1 MSDKNYLPWWRLDN
15 AAKIF
20 PSTSSAHDSKV
31 FRFFCELGEVVEPT
45 ALQAALDKSLEM
57 FPIYRC
63 QLRRGWFWYYLE
75 KSPLPALARQE
86 ELPPCFPIYPSPQ
99 PSLLFRVLYYKRRI
113 CLEIYHVL
121 SDGAGALDFLRVLV
135 YEYLC
140 IQHPEDN
147 LSVNRI
153 PVLGISDR
161 QREMDSFQ
169 KYYEKPARCFAS
181 SPPAYQI
188 PGERL
193 PKSQLGILEGAIP
206 VKALLA
212 CARSHSATITE
223 LLTAI
228 LLCSIYEGM
237 TVRSR
242 KKPVVVTVPVNLRKY
257 FPSFSSRNFFA
268 IIHVGYD
275 FSKDDPCLEAV
286 LTKVRGEFQEMLTA
300 ERLKA
305 HVDSLCALE
314 HSLPAR
320 IVPLPVKDL
329 VLRAANRIAAKA
341 ATVSFS
347 NVGKLTMPEGSEKY
361 IRQFGVLTCA
371 GCLQACSVSFGENF
385 VITFASPYRSRETE
399 RVFFQELSRL
409 GLEVT
414 LTTNMMEDEADINA
428 VL

>member
-31 FRFFCELGEVVEPT
+31 FRFFCELKEEVDPA
-45 ALQAALDKSLEM
+45 ALQAALDRTMEM

-63 QLRRGWFWYYLE
+63 VLRRGWFWYYLE
-75 KSPLPALARQE
+75 ESPLPALARPG

-99 PSLLFRVLYYKRRI
+99 RSLLFRVLYYRRRI
-113 CLEIYHVL
+113 SLEIYHVL
-121 SDGAGALDFLRVLV
+121 SDGAGALDFLRVFV

-140 IQHPEDN
+140 IRHPDDR
-147 LSVNRI
+147 LSVNRV

-161 QREMDSFQ
+161 QKETDSFQ
-169 KYYEKPARCFAS
+169 KYYEKPARRLAS

-188 PGERL
+188 PGNRL
-193 PKSQLGILEGAIP
+193 PKNQLSILEGNIP
-206 VKALLA
+206 VKELLA
-212 CARSHSATITE
+212 CARARGVTITE
-223 LLTAI
+223 LLTAV

-237 TVRSR
+237 SVRSR
-242 KKPVVVTVPVNLRKY
+242 KRPVVVTVPVNLRNY

-268 IIHVGYD
+268 IIHVSYD
-275 FSKDDPCLEAV
+275 FSKNDTSLDAV
-286 LTKVRGEFQEMLTA
+286 LTEVKREFQERLA
-300 ERLKA
+300 VDKLKA

-314 HSLPAR
+314 HNLPIR

-329 VLRAANRIAAKA
+329 VLRAANRIAAQA
-341 ATVSFS
+341 ATASFS
-347 NVGKLTMPEGSEKY
+347 NVGKLTMPDGFEKY

-371 GCLQACSVSFGENF
+371 GCLQACSVSFGDDF

-409 GLEVT
+409 GLAVT
-414 LTTNMMEDEADINA
+414 LTTNMNEEADENA